1 MFARSVSMRLKDNN
15 VSRFNSTL
23 EDEVLP
29 PIRKQN
35 GFRDELVLISSN
47 GDAIGISLWDRK
59 DNAEAYQRETYPEV
73 QRLLSKV
80 TEGIPQVRELSVSVR
95 TGRCFRKKEP
105 IESGSPMPGEQ
116 GIHVVADA
124 VAEVVADD
132 AHAIEAND
140 QWIAVA
146 GG

>member
-23 EDEVLP
+23 EGEVLP
-29 PIRKQN
+29 LLRKQN

-59 DNAEAYQRETYPEV
+59 DNAEAYQRETYPDV

-80 TEGIPQVRELSVSVR
+80 TEGTPQVE
-95 TGRCFRKKEP
+95 T
-105 IESGSPMPGEQ
+105 
-116 GIHVVADA
+116 H
-124 VAEVVADD
+124 EVCISTFHKLATRDR
-132 AHAIEAND
+132 ASA
-140 QWIAVA
+140 
-146 GG
+146 